1 MQYVHDLSATEG
13 AKDYSACQSAAS
25 TRSLSQSH
33 NPVSVLAMLAL
44 LALLNVI
51 HCHVVKQILR
61 ADGGARSQ
69 RVTR

>member
-1 MQYVHDLSATEG
+1 MQCVHDLSATEG
-13 AKDYSACQSAAS
+13 AKDHSACLSAAS

-33 NPVSVLAMLAL
+33 NPVSVLAM

>member
-44 LALLNVI
+44 LNVI

-61 ADGGARSQ
+61 ADGGARNQ